1 MGIIKWYQ
9 LRQERYQIQV
19 EIEGLILEEK
29 KLIEE
34 LDNLENNDDYI
45 KKLARERFHMVRP
58 GEKVFRVVDR
68 RKVKKNN

>member
-9 LRQERYQIQV
+9 LRQERYQVQI

-29 KLIEE
+29 KLLEE

-58 GEKVFRVVDR
+58 GEKIFRVIDR